1 MRIAVDAMGGDVGPP
16 VTVEGAVAAAREGLA
31 EIVLVG
37 DKASVEREL
46 TRQGAAK
53 LPITVRH
60 ASQVIAM
67 DEPPSHALRRKR
79 DSSMRVAAELVRD
92 GEAAAF
98 ISAGNTG
105 AAMAIA
111 MFTMGVLPGVDRPA
125 IAVPLPNL
133 KGRTILLDVG
143 ANVDPKP
150 RHLVQ
155 YAIMGHVYARDIL
168 GIVRPRVG
176 LLSVGE
182 EEGKGNELVREV
194 FKTLEGMPLNFA
206 GNVEGRDLYN
216 GSVDVVVTDGFT
228 GNVALKISESL
239 ADMIVHLIREELT
252 RGSMAKLGALLVRPA
267 FRRFWKR
274 VDYNE
279 LGGAP
284 LLGIN
289 GACIIS
295 HGASPPRAVKNAIR
309 VAAEWVRTDVNA
321 HIRAALAGEFGQS
334 ASGARPAPASRA
346 PDAEDRRREAET
358 RPPQAEG
365 RPPDK
370 PNRPAG
376 PAGP

>member
-1 MRIAVDAMGGDVGPP
+1 VGPT
-16 VTVEGAVAAAREGLA
+16 VTVEGAVAAAREYKV

-37 DKASVEREL
+37 DKATVEREL
-46 TRQGAAK
+46 ARHHAAK
-53 LPITVRH
+53 LPVTVRH
-60 ASQVIAM
+60 ASQVVSM
-67 DEPPSHALRRKR
+67 DESPSQALRRKR
-79 DSSMRVAAELVRD
+79 DSSLRIAAELVRD
-92 GEAAAF
+92 GEAGAF
-98 ISAGNTG
+98 VSAGNTG

-111 MFTMGVLPGVDRPA
+111 MFTLGVLPGVDRPA
-125 IAVPLPNL
+125 IAVVLPNL

-150 RHLVQ
+150 KHLVQ
-155 YAIMGHVYARDIL
+155 YAVMGQMYARDIL
-168 GIVRPRVG
+168 GIASPRVG

-194 FKTLEGMPLNFA
+194 FKTLEAMPLNFA

-252 RGSMAKLGALLVRPA
+252 STPIAKLGALLVRPA

-309 VAAEWVRTDVNA
+309 VATEWLRSDVNA
-321 HIRAALAGEFGQS
+321 HIRAAIGGES
-334 ASGARPAPASRA
+334 SRA
-346 PDAEDRRREAET
+346 RGRL
-358 RPPQAEG
+358 PQAG
-365 RPPDK
+365 PRPS
-370 PNRPAG
+370 
-376 PAGP
+376 

>member
-1 MRIAVDAMGGDVGPP
+1 MKIAVDAMGGDVGPP
-16 VTVEGAVAAAREGLA
+16 VTVEGAVAAARDDGVEV
-31 EIVLVG
+31 VLVG
-37 DKASVEREL
+37 DKAAIEREL
-46 TRQGAAK
+46 ARHRPAG
-53 LPITVRH
+53 LSLTVRH
-60 ASQVIAM
+60 ASQVVEM
-67 DEPPSHALRRKR
+67 HEPPAQALRRKR

-98 ISAGNTG
+98 VSAGNTG

-111 MFTMGVLPGVDRPA
+111 MFTLGVLPGVDRPA
-125 IAVPLPNL
+125 IAVVLPNL
-133 KGRTILLDVG
+133 KARTILLDVG
-143 ANVDPKP
+143 ANMDPKP

-155 YAIMGHVYARDIL
+155 YALMGHVYARDIL
-168 GIVRPRVG
+168 GIASPRVG

-194 FKTLEGMPLNFA
+194 FKALEAMPLNFI
-206 GNVEGRDLYN
+206 GNVEGRDIYN
-216 GSVDVVVTDGFT
+216 GNADVVVTDGFT

-252 RGSMAKLGALLVRPA
+252 RTPVAKLGALLVRPA

-309 VAAEWVRTDVNA
+309 VAAGWVRQDVNA
-321 HIRAALAGEFGQS
+321 HIRAALEGELGQAVAEPRRARADDQAGKAG
-334 ASGARPAPASRA
+334 GPGRA
-346 PDAEDRRREAET
+346 
-358 RPPQAEG
+358 
-365 RPPDK
+365 
-370 PNRPAG
+370 
-376 PAGP
+376 

>member
-1 MRIAVDAMGGDVGPP
+1 LRIAVDAMGGDVGPT
-16 VTVEGAVAAAREGLA
+16 VTVEGAVAAAREYKV
-31 EIVLVG
+31 EVVLVG
-37 DKASVEREL
+37 DKATVEREL
-46 TRQGAAK
+46 ARHDAAR
-53 LPITVRH
+53 LPVTVRH
-60 ASQVIAM
+60 ASQVVSM
-67 DEPPSHALRRKR
+67 DESPSQALRRKR
-79 DSSMRVAAELVRD
+79 DSSLRIAAELVRD
-92 GEAAAF
+92 GEAGAF
-98 ISAGNTG
+98 VSAGNTG

-111 MFTMGVLPGVDRPA
+111 MFTLGVLPGVDRPA
-125 IAVPLPNL
+125 IAVVLPNL

-150 RHLVQ
+150 KHLVQ
-155 YAIMGHVYARDIL
+155 YAVMGQMYARDIL
-168 GIVRPRVG
+168 GIASPRVG

-252 RGSMAKLGALLVRPA
+252 STPIAKLGALLVRPA

-309 VAAEWVRTDVNA
+309 VASEWLRSDVNA
-321 HIRAALAGEFGQS
+321 HIRAAIAGQFGQ
-334 ASGARPAPASRA
+334 AVGRL
-346 PDAEDRRREAET
+346 
-358 RPPQAEG
+358 PQAG
-365 RPPDK
+365 PRPS
-370 PNRPAG
+370 
-376 PAGP
+376 

>member
-1 MRIAVDAMGGDVGPP
+1 VKIAVDAMGGDVGPP
-16 VTVEGAVAAAREGLA
+16 VTVEGAVAAARDHGL

-37 DKASVEREL
+37 DKAAVEREL
-46 TRQGAAK
+46 GRHSTQGLAIA
-53 LPITVRH
+53 VRH
-60 ASQVIAM
+60 ASQVVAM
-67 DEPPSHALRRKR
+67 DEPPSQALRRKR

-111 MFTMGVLPGVDRPA
+111 LFTLGALTGVDRPA
-125 IAVPLPNL
+125 IAVVLPNL
-133 KGRTILLDVG
+133 KGRTILLDAG

-155 YAIMGHVYARDIL
+155 YALMGHVYARDIL
-168 GIVRPRVG
+168 GVQAPRVG

-194 FKTLEGMPLNFA
+194 FKTLEALPLNFV
-206 GNVEGRDLYN
+206 GNVEGRDLYS
-216 GSVDVVVTDGFT
+216 GTVDVVVTDGFT

-239 ADMIVHLIREELT
+239 AEMIVHLIREELT
-252 RGSMAKLGALLVRPA
+252 RTPLAKLGALLVRPA

-279 LGGAP
+279 FGGAP
-284 LLGIN
+284 LLGLN

-321 HIRAALAGEFGQS
+321 HIRAALAGELGQS
-334 ASGARPAPASRA
+334 IRAREDRPGQPSGPRA
-346 PDAEDRRREAET
+346 P
-358 RPPQAEG
+358 
-365 RPPDK
+365 
-370 PNRPAG
+370 
-376 PAGP
+376 

>member
-334 ASGARPAPASRA
+334 ASGARSASASRA
-346 PDAEDRRREAET
+346 LDADERRREAEA

-365 RPPDK
+365 RPPDR

-376 PAGP
+376 P

>member
-1 MRIAVDAMGGDVGPP
+1 VRIAVDAMGGDVGPT
-16 VTVEGAVAAAREGLA
+16 VTVEGAVAAAREYKV
-31 EIVLVG
+31 EVVLVG
-37 DKASVEREL
+37 DKATVEREL
-46 TRQGAAK
+46 ARHDAAR
-53 LPITVRH
+53 LPVTVRH
-60 ASQVIAM
+60 ASQVVSM
-67 DEPPSHALRRKR
+67 DESPSQALRRKR
-79 DSSMRVAAELVRD
+79 DSSLRIAAELVRD
-92 GEAAAF
+92 GEAGAF
-98 ISAGNTG
+98 VSAGNTG

-111 MFTMGVLPGVDRPA
+111 MFTLGVLPGVDRPA
-125 IAVPLPNL
+125 IAVVLPNL

-150 RHLVQ
+150 KHLVQ
-155 YAIMGHVYARDIL
+155 YAVMGQMYARDIL
-168 GIVRPRVG
+168 GIASPRVG

-252 RGSMAKLGALLVRPA
+252 STPIAKLGALLVRPA

-309 VAAEWVRTDVNA
+309 VASEWLRSDVNA
-321 HIRAALAGEFGQS
+321 HIRAAIAGQFGQ
-334 ASGARPAPASRA
+334 ASGRL
-346 PDAEDRRREAET
+346 
-358 RPPQAEG
+358 PQAG
-365 RPPDK
+365 PRPS
-370 PNRPAG
+370 
-376 PAGP
+376 

>member
-1 MRIAVDAMGGDVGPP
+1 
-16 VTVEGAVAAAREGLA
+16 
-31 EIVLVG
+31 
-37 DKASVEREL
+37 
-46 TRQGAAK
+46 
-53 LPITVRH
+53 
-60 ASQVIAM
+60 
-67 DEPPSHALRRKR
+67 
-79 DSSMRVAAELVRD
+79 
-92 GEAAAF
+92 
-98 ISAGNTG
+98 
-105 AAMAIA
+105 
-111 MFTMGVLPGVDRPA
+111 MFTLGVLPGVDRPA
-125 IAVPLPNL
+125 IAVVLPNL

-150 RHLVQ
+150 KHLVQ
-155 YAIMGHVYARDIL
+155 YAVMGQLYARDIL
-168 GIVRPRVG
+168 GIASPRVG

-252 RGSMAKLGALLVRPA
+252 STPIAKLGALLVRPA

-309 VAAEWVRTDVNA
+309 VASEWLRSDVNA
-321 HIRAALAGEFGQS
+321 HIRAAIAGQFGQ
-334 ASGARPAPASRA
+334 AVGRL
-346 PDAEDRRREAET
+346 
-358 RPPQAEG
+358 PQAG
-365 RPPDK
+365 PRPS
-370 PNRPAG
+370 
-376 PAGP
+376 

>member
-1 MRIAVDAMGGDVGPP
+1 VRIAVDAMGGDVGPT
-16 VTVEGAVAAAREGLA
+16 VTVEGAVAAAREYKV
-31 EIVLVG
+31 EVVLVG
-37 DKASVEREL
+37 DKATVEREL
-46 TRQGAAK
+46 ARHDAAR
-53 LPITVRH
+53 LPVTVRH
-60 ASQVIAM
+60 ASQVVSM
-67 DEPPSHALRRKR
+67 DESPSQALRRKR
-79 DSSMRVAAELVRD
+79 DSSLRIAAELVRD
-92 GEAAAF
+92 GEAGAF
-98 ISAGNTG
+98 VSAGNTG

-111 MFTMGVLPGVDRPA
+111 MFTLGVLPGVDRPA
-125 IAVPLPNL
+125 IAVVLPNL

-150 RHLVQ
+150 KHLVQ
-155 YAIMGHVYARDIL
+155 YAVMGQLYARDIL
-168 GIVRPRVG
+168 GIASPRVG

-252 RGSMAKLGALLVRPA
+252 STPIAKLGALLVRPA

-309 VAAEWVRTDVNA
+309 VASEWLRSDVNA
-321 HIRAALAGEFGQS
+321 HIRAAIAGQFGQ
-334 ASGARPAPASRA
+334 ASGRL
-346 PDAEDRRREAET
+346 
-358 RPPQAEG
+358 PQAG
-365 RPPDK
+365 PRPS
-370 PNRPAG
+370 
-376 PAGP
+376 

>member
-1 MRIAVDAMGGDVGPP
+1 VRIAVDAMGGDVGPT
-16 VTVEGAVAAAREGLA
+16 VTVEGAVAAARDYKVEV
-31 EIVLVG
+31 VLVG
-37 DKASVEREL
+37 DKATVEREL
-46 TRQGAAK
+46 ARHDAAR
-53 LPITVRH
+53 LPVTVRH
-60 ASQVIAM
+60 ASQVVSM
-67 DEPPSHALRRKR
+67 DESPSQALRRKR
-79 DSSMRVAAELVRD
+79 DSSLRIAAELVRD
-92 GEAAAF
+92 GEAGAF
-98 ISAGNTG
+98 VSAGNTG

-111 MFTMGVLPGVDRPA
+111 MFTLGVLPGVDRPA
-125 IAVPLPNL
+125 IAVVLPNL

-150 RHLVQ
+150 KHLVQ
-155 YAIMGHVYARDIL
+155 YAVMGQVYARDIL
-168 GIVRPRVG
+168 GIASPRVG

-194 FKTLEGMPLNFA
+194 FKTLESMSLNFA

-252 RGSMAKLGALLVRPA
+252 STPIAKLGALLVRPA

-309 VAAEWVRTDVNA
+309 VASEWLRSDVNA
-321 HIRAALAGEFGQS
+321 HIRAAIVGQLGQAGHG
-334 ASGARPAPASRA
+334 RL
-346 PDAEDRRREAET
+346 
-358 RPPQAEG
+358 PQAG
-365 RPPDK
+365 PRPS
-370 PNRPAG
+370 
-376 PAGP
+376 

>member
-1 MRIAVDAMGGDVGPP
+1 LRIAVDAMGGDVGPT
-16 VTVEGAVAAAREGLA
+16 VTVEGAVAAAREYKV
-31 EIVLVG
+31 EVVLVG
-37 DKASVEREL
+37 DKATVEREL
-46 TRQGAAK
+46 ARHDAAR
-53 LPITVRH
+53 LPVTVRH
-60 ASQVIAM
+60 ASQVVSM
-67 DEPPSHALRRKR
+67 DESPSQALRRKR
-79 DSSMRVAAELVRD
+79 DSSLRIAAELVRD
-92 GEAAAF
+92 GEAGAF
-98 ISAGNTG
+98 VSAGNTG

-111 MFTMGVLPGVDRPA
+111 MFTLGVLPGVDRPA
-125 IAVPLPNL
+125 IAVVLPNL

-150 RHLVQ
+150 KHLVQ
-155 YAIMGHVYARDIL
+155 YAVMGQLYARDIL
-168 GIVRPRVG
+168 GIASPRVG

-252 RGSMAKLGALLVRPA
+252 STPIAKLGALLVRPA

-309 VAAEWVRTDVNA
+309 VASEWLRSDVNA
-321 HIRAALAGEFGQS
+321 HIRAAIAGQFGQ
-334 ASGARPAPASRA
+334 AVGRL
-346 PDAEDRRREAET
+346 
-358 RPPQAEG
+358 PQAG
-365 RPPDK
+365 PRPS
-370 PNRPAG
+370 
-376 PAGP
+376 